1 MKKLVLAS
9 VVLAVLLGSRF
20 AAAEGL
26 RCNGDLALP
35 GSTKIS
41 VLESCGLPVL
51 TETFCRPGPAIV
63 LGDGTVLPG
72 PCRVVDQWTYSPGP
86 GQFYALL
93 QFEAG
98 VMTVV
103 RFAGRVRE

>member
-1 MKKLVLAS
+1 MKRLVFAS
-9 VVLAVLLGSRF
+9 IALTALLVMQQ

-51 TETFCRPGPAIV
+51 TESFCKPGPAIV
-63 LGDGTVLPG
+63 VGDGIVVPG
-72 PCRVVDQWTYSPGP
+72 PCQVVDQWTYNPGP

-98 VMTVV
+98 VVTVV
-103 RFAGRVRE
+103 RFAGRVR

>member
-1 MKKLVLAS
+1 MKRLVLAS
-9 VVLAVLLGSRF
+9 VALLALLGMQE

-26 RCNGDLALP
+26 RCNGALALP

-41 VLESCGLPVL
+41 VLESCGPPAL
-51 TETFCRPGPAIV
+51 TESFCKPGPAIV
-63 LGDGTVLPG
+63 IGDGIVLPG
-72 PCRVVDQWTYSPGP
+72 PCQVVDQWTYNPGP

-98 VMTVV
+98 IVTAV
-103 RFAGRVRE
+103 RFAGRVR

>member
-1 MKKLVLAS
+1 MNRLVLGSIA
-9 VVLAVLLGSRF
+9 LTALLGMQY

-41 VLESCGLPVL
+41 VLESCGMPVL
-51 TETFCRPGPAIV
+51 SESFCKPGPAIV
-63 LGDGTVLPG
+63 LADGTMLPG
-72 PCRVVDQWTYSPGP
+72 PCHIVDQWTYNPGP
-86 GQFYALL
+86 GSFYALL

-98 VMTVV
+98 VVTAV
-103 RFAGRVRE
+103 RFAGRVR

>member
-1 MKKLVLAS
+1 MKNVVVRSIAVAFLFAS
-9 VVLAVLLGSRF
+9 GFA

-41 VLESCGLPVL
+41 VLESCGAPVL
-51 TETFCRPGPAIV
+51 AESFCRPGPAIV
-63 LGDGTVLPG
+63 LADGTALPG
-72 PCRVVDQWTYSPGP
+72 PCQIVDQWTYNPGP

-93 QFEAG
+93 QFEVG
-98 VMTVV
+98 VVTTV
-103 RFAGRVRE
+103 RFAGRVR

>member
-9 VVLAVLLGSRF
+9 VALAALLGAGL

-41 VLESCGLPVL
+41 VLESCGMPVL
-51 TETFCRPGPAIV
+51 TESFCRPGPAIV
-63 LGDGTVLPG
+63 LPDGTALPG
-72 PCRVVDQWTYSPGP
+72 PCQLVDQWTYNPGP
-86 GQFYALL
+86 GSFYALL

-98 VMTVV
+98 IVTAV
-103 RFAGRVRE
+103 RFAGRVR

>member
-1 MKKLVLAS
+1 MNRLTFAAIVLVIAP
-9 VVLAVLLGSRF
+9 AV

-35 GSTKIS
+35 GSTKVS
-41 VLESCGLPVL
+41 VLESCGAPLL
-51 TETFCRPGPAIV
+51 TESFCKPGVLVVLADGIAIPA
-63 LGDGTVLPG
+63 
-72 PCRVVDQWTYSPGP
+72 PCQVVDQWTYNPGP

-98 VMTVV
+98 IVTNI
-103 RFAGRVRE
+103 RFAGRVR

>member
-1 MKKLVLAS
+1 M
-9 VVLAVLLGSRF
+9 LLPAL

-35 GSTKIS
+35 GSTKAS
-41 VLESCGLPVL
+41 VLQSCGEPLLVEQFCKPGLPLVL
-51 TETFCRPGPAIV
+51 A
-63 LGDGTVLPG
+63 DGTTLLAR
-72 PCRVVDQWTYSPGP
+72 CQLVDQWTRNPGP

-98 VMTVV
+98 VVTAV
-103 RFAGRVRE
+103 RFAGRVR